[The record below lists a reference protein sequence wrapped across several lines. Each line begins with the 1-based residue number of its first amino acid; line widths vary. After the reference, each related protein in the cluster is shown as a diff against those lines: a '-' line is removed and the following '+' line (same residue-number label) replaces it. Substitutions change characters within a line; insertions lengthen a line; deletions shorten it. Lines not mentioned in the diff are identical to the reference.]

1 MYIMGYTL
9 YMELTLWMQWYQ
21 LILED
26 FDFKREDDE
35 LSAQILNNIID
46 DIGALT
52 PQDIEIKEKVIVFG
66 AGPSLKPNLMDLKQM
81 DLDKFTLIAADG
93 ATTALLEE
101 NITPDIIVTDL
112 DGRIDDIMCA
122 NREGSL
128 LVVHAHGNNPE
139 QVEKYTPKLVN
150 VLGTTQSEPLSSVYN
165 FGGFTDGDRCV
176 FLAMALGARVIILS
190 GMDFGKTVTHYSR
203 PDQEDGPADIIKE
216 KKLRW
221 AKKLVKWA
229 ANNSDVQF
237 FNISAGEKVEGV
249 EDVHPGYL
257 QELIRI

>member
-9 YMELTLWMQWYQ
+9 YMELTLWMQWYG
-21 LILED
+21 LILKD
-26 FDFKREDDE
+26 FNFKREDDE
-35 LSAQILNNIID
+35 LSAGILNNIIG

-66 AGPSLKPNLMDLKQM
+66 AGPSLKPNLLDLKQM
-81 DLDKFTLIAADG
+81 DLDEFTLIAADG

-101 NITPDIIVTDL
+101 GIMPDIIVTDL
-112 DGRIDDIMCA
+112 DGRMNDIMRA

-128 LVVHAHGNNPE
+128 LVVHAHGNNQE
-139 QVEKYTPKLVN
+139 QVKKYTPNLVN
-150 VLGTTQSEPLSSVYN
+150 VLGTTQSEPLASIYN

-190 GMDFGKTVTHYSR
+190 GMDFGKIVTHYSR
-203 PDQEDGPADIIKE
+203 PDQEDGPADRIKQ
-216 KKLRW
+216 KKLKW

-229 ANNSDVQF
+229 ATNSDVQF
-237 FNISAGEKVEGV
+237 FNISNGEKVEGV
-249 EDVHPGYL
+249 EDIDPGYL
-257 QELIRI
+257 QEIRN

>member
-9 YMELTLWMQWYQ
+9 YMELTIWMQWYQ

-26 FDFKREDDE
+26 FDFRREDDE
-35 LSAQILNNIID
+35 LSAKILNNIID
-46 DIGALT
+46 DINALT

-66 AGPSLKPNLMDLKQM
+66 AGPSIKSNLADLKKIT
-81 DLDKFTLIAADG
+81 LDEFTLIAADG

-101 NITPDIIVTDL
+101 SIVPDIIVTDL
-112 DGRIDDIMCA
+112 DGRMEDIMRA
-122 NREGSL
+122 NRNGSIM
-128 LVVHAHGNNPE
+128 VVHAHGNNQE
-139 QVEKYTPKLVN
+139 KVEKYTPQLVN
-150 VLGTTQSEPLSSVYN
+150 VMGTTQSEPLASVYN

-176 FLAMALGARVIILS
+176 FLAMALGARVIVLS

-203 PDQEDGPADIIKE
+203 PDQEDGPADTIKE
-216 KKLRW
+216 KKLKW

-229 ANNSDVQF
+229 ARNSDIQF

-249 EDVHPGYL
+249 KDVDPGYL
-257 QELIRI
+257 KELIRI